1 MSSASDELGL
11 TFQRGAQ
18 RARVCRALLARVG
31 AAECWTP
38 TGPALAARAAP
49 SRSSEP
55 DTQRIL
61 AACWAL
67 WEGCSTLSLNE
78 LLLLDPSHLEATGE
92 LIAALARGP
101 AAVDDWLAR
110 FEPAQ
115 GFSARAGGSSKTSA
129 KVSTANPLKRVE
141 SALE

>member
-1 MSSASDELGL
+1 MNTARDELGL
-11 TFQRGAQ
+11 TFHRGAQ
-18 RARVCRALLARVG
+18 RARVCCALLARVG

-38 TGPALAARAAP
+38 TGPALAARVAP
-49 SRSSEP
+49 SRGSEP

-115 GFSARAGGSSKTSA
+115 GSPASPTPSRRAAAAGRL
-129 KVSTANPLKRVE
+129 KVTR
-141 SALE
+141 